1 MSRGTRGVYA
11 FGRRC
16 FLALVALTPLVIGAL
31 PVQMGSLALF
41 RAYDPAG
48 LPKVVTILVLCG
60 LSLAALCVS
69 VVRRESELRWHP
81 VLSALVALVAWAAV
95 STLFSASPALSVR
108 GAYHS
113 NEGLVTILGYGLVA
127 FLAIQ
132 YVRSSRDLRTVAVA
146 AVAAGSIVSAYALMQ
161 FGGVDP
167 FGWINDTGRAFSTMG
182 NPDMLGS
189 YLLFPLALALGLAL
203 STPRGWARL
212 GSWAAAAL
220 VASALLVTQTL
231 GAWLAAFVI
240 LFVIALLSRDRIRH
254 VSRRQRL
261 VFSGLMTSVI
271 AAAVAIVWTRPEFA
285 WRVATLSSGLTNLSN
300 GRFVIWRTGLRGWLA
315 HPITGWGPD
324 GFGHAFQS
332 AVGADWY
339 AIVDGLQT
347 AENAH
352 NFVIQSLVTLGI
364 PGLVL
369 TLGTLAYAAIAS
381 FRGLQGAKGPARAL
395 LVTLWAALV
404 GMIVALLFGL
414 TVPAVL
420 VWVWLTVG
428 LLVAPVSHRAR
439 RPRMGV
445 LVAGAG
451 LGVALAL
458 WAGSWF
464 VADVIVGRAVQMQP
478 GPAQVSEFEAAVRLD
493 PITPDYR
500 WLVAE
505 GLVDQALAEQ
515 RAGQGTRTFDATML
529 RAIVAFD
536 AAARADRGD
545 PMVRTALAN
554 VLVGLAV
561 RRPGTDA
568 AQHAVEVAL
577 EAVRLAPRNPAAL
590 GALARAYDVSGRD
603 VEAAKTAQLAR
614 EVAPEYSAETLGS
627 LGLEGSSPP

>member
-339 AIVDGLQT
+339 AIVDGLQA

-352 NFVIQSLVTLGI
+352 NFAIQSLVTLGI

-369 TLGTLAYAAIAS
+369 TLGALGYAAIAS

-395 LVTLWAALV
+395 LVTLWAALI
-404 GMIVALLFGL
+404 GIIVALLFGL
-414 TVPAVL
+414 TVPAVS

-428 LLVAPVSHRAR
+428 LLVAPISHRAR

-478 GPAQVSEFEAAVRLD
+478 GPAQISEFEAAVRLD

-515 RAGQGTRTFDATML
+515 RAGQGTQTFDATML

>member
-339 AIVDGLQT
+339 AIVDGLQA

-352 NFVIQSLVTLGI
+352 NFAIQSLVTLGI

-369 TLGTLAYAAIAS
+369 TLGALGYAAIAS

-395 LVTLWAALV
+395 LVTLWAALI
-404 GMIVALLFGL
+404 GIIVALLFGL
-414 TVPAVL
+414 TVPAVS

-428 LLVAPVSHRAR
+428 LLVAPISHRAR

-464 VADVIVGRAVQMQP
+464 VADVIVGRAVHMQP
-478 GPAQVSEFEAAVRLD
+478 GPAQISEFEAAVRLD

-515 RAGQGTRTFDATML
+515 RAGQGTQTFDATML

>member
-48 LPKVVTILVLCG
+48 VPKVVTILVLCG

-132 YVRSSRDLRTVAVA
+132 YVRSTRDLRTVAVA

-161 FGGVDP
+161 FVGADP

-182 NPDMLGS
+182 NPDMLGT

-261 VFSGLMTSVI
+261 VFSGLITSVI

-339 AIVDGLQT
+339 AIVDGLQA

-352 NFVIQSLVTLGI
+352 NFAIQSLVTLGI

-369 TLGTLAYAAIAS
+369 TLGALGYAAIAS
-381 FRGLQGAKGPARAL
+381 FRGLQGAKGPTRAL
-395 LVTLWAALV
+395 LVTLWAALI
-404 GMIVALLFGL
+404 GIIVALLFGL
-414 TVPAVL
+414 TVPAVS

-428 LLVAPVSHRAR
+428 LLVAPISHRAR

-478 GPAQVSEFEAAVRLD
+478 GPAQISEFEAAVRLD

-515 RAGQGTRTFDATML
+515 RAGQGTQTFDATML